1 MEDDSSDKDMEENLQ
16 RESFS
21 KIFNVRNVLQSIRV
35 RYHSISTILT
45 DRKFV
50 VGKFNFIL
58 RFGSLLW
65 IIFLLK
71 RTL

>member
-1 MEDDSSDKDMEENLQ
+1 MDDESYKDLEEFPEGELGG
-16 RESFS
+16 
-21 KIFNVRNVLQSIRV
+21 KMFNVRNVLQSIRV